1 MKRKA
6 DTTTPTTSI
15 VTASGESSAMLKE
28 RKTVK
33 ARRGENECM
42 VTNKL
47 LKRSFSDSQQPPGII
62 KKMQLSGQ
70 LKHCNAILKEMFS
83 KKHAAYAWPF
93 IKSADAAPFSTG
105 VNQAIAKCPTDLGT
119 IKVSMFLGK
128 LGYLCYHKVLNV
140 LADKVP

>member
-15 VTASGESSAMLKE
+15 VTASGESSAIFNE
-28 RKTVK
+28 RKAVK
-33 ARRGENECM
+33 ACRSENECM

-62 KKMQLSGQ
+62 KKSQMSEQ

-93 IKSADAAPFSTG
+93 IKPVDVASFSTD
-105 VNQAIAKCPTDLGT
+105 VSQAIAKYPTDLGT
-119 IKVSMFLGK
+119 IKVSNLPQVSGEIWLF
-128 LGYLCYHKVLNV
+128 V
-140 LADKVP
+140 

>member
-15 VTASGESSAMLKE
+15 VTASGESSAMFSE
-28 RKTVK
+28 RKAVK
-33 ARRGENECM
+33 AYRGENECM

-47 LKRSFSDSQQPPGII
+47 LKKSFSDSQQPPRIV
-62 KKMQLSGQ
+62 KKIQLSDQ

-93 IKSADAAPFSTG
+93 IKPVDVASSSTG
-105 VNQAIAKCPTDLGT
+105 VNQAIARCPTDLGT
-119 IKVSMFLGK
+119 IKVSIFLEN
-128 LGYLCYHKVLNV
+128 LCNYKV
-140 LADKVP
+140 